1 MGRKPDKSLMKKNEI
16 QELIELLQ
24 GTDVAEIEIENEGR
38 RVRIRRGVTPDV
50 QDIVVPSAIQTP
62 AAGPPTEAGNQT
74 APGEG
79 ESDSSMVTVTS
90 PIVGTF
96 YRSPSPEL
104 PPYVDMGSDVVKGQV
119 LCIIEAMKLMNEIE
133 SETDGNIVRILAENG
148 QAVEYGQPL
157 FIINPQ

>member
-1 MGRKPDKSLMKKNEI
+1 MKKSEI

-24 GTDVAEIEIENEGR
+24 GTDVSEIEIENEGR

-50 QDIVVPSAIQTP
+50 QDIVVQSARQVQ
-62 AAGPPTEAGNQT
+62 AAGAPAEAGGQT
-74 APGEG
+74 AKGEG
-79 ESDSSMVTVTS
+79 ETDSSMVTVTS

-133 SETDGNIVRILAENG
+133 SETDGNIVKILAENG

>member
-1 MGRKPDKSLMKKNEI
+1 MKKNEI

-24 GTDVAEIEIENEGR
+24 GTDIAEIEIENEGR

-50 QDIVVPSAIQTP
+50 QDIVVQA
-62 AAGPPTEAGNQT
+62 
-74 APGEG
+74 APGKPEAEG
-79 ESDSSMVTVTS
+79 GAKTAKGSANAEAEPDSSVITVKS

-96 YRSPSPEL
+96 YRSASPEL
-104 PPYVDMGSDVVKGQV
+104 PPFIELGADVVKGQV

-133 SETDGNIVRILAENG
+133 SETDGNIVRILAESG

-157 FIINPQ
+157 FIIKPA

>member
-24 GTDVAEIEIENEGR
+24 GTDVSEIEIENEGR
-38 RVRIRRGVTPDV
+38 RVRIRRGLTPDV
-50 QDIVVPSAIQTP
+50 QDIIVQSARQAP
-62 AAGPPTEAGNQT
+62 AAGAPAEAGSKT

-79 ESDSSMVTVTS
+79 ETDSSMVTVTS

-104 PPYVDMGSDVVKGQV
+104 PPYVDMGSDVAKGQV